1 MDFTLR
7 QLQYFDAVASAGS
20 LSAAAARSHVT
31 PSALTLAI
39 DELERH
45 LGVQLLIRRKG
56 RGVALT
62 AVGSQLLARA
72 RAILAGAE
80 GLADEASATSSSLSG
95 PFSVGCFTTLAP
107 FVVPGVAERFR
118 HAHPALSLELTTGTA
133 AEIQELLMQGR
144 IDVGVLYSVD
154 VPASLTFE
162 AVREYRPYVLV
173 ARDHRLATRASVSVH
188 ELAEDPLI
196 ALDVPPTHQ
205 NTESL
210 LASLGIVP
218 RIGRTT
224 ASFEAVRCMVG
235 FGQGY
240 AILFQRPAT
249 SQTYDGHEVRALEI
263 EDAVSP
269 AVVGLCRAAGAPITS
284 RYLALRSLL
293 AGDVAAEGSPAQ
305 A

>member
-20 LSAAAARSHVT
+20 LSAAAAQTHVT

-72 RAILAGAE
+72 RAILASAE
-80 GLADEASATSSSLSG
+80 GLADEASATGSSLIG
-95 PFSVGCFTTLAP
+95 RFAVGCFTTLAP
-107 FVVPGVAERFR
+107 FVVPGFAESFR
-118 HAHPALSLELTTGTA
+118 HAHPGLTLELSTGTA
-133 AEIQELLMQGR
+133 AEIQESLLQGR
-144 IDVGVLYSVD
+144 IDAGVLYSLD

-162 AVREYRPYVLV
+162 AVREHRPYVLV
-173 ARDHRLATRASVSVH
+173 AADHRLAARTSVSLH
-188 ELAEDPLI
+188 ELTDDTLI
-196 ALDVPPTHQ
+196 ALDVPPTHR
-205 NTESL
+205 NTENM
-210 LASLGIVP
+210 LAALGIAP
-218 RIGRTT
+218 RIGRTS

-249 SQTYDGHEVRALEI
+249 SQTYDGHEVRTLEI
-263 EDAVSP
+263 EDAVAP

-284 RYLALRSLL
+284 RYRALRSLL
-293 AGDVAAEGSPAQ
+293 AGEDVA
-305 A
+305 